1 MSWNND
7 NIPEID
13 FDYDDAEFKRTMAS
27 IAAVLDKNDF
37 GDGGARLR
45 AMSARASVAGER
57 AVNQAA
63 EETVTEVRNL
73 MKERQYRQP
82 SYHPG
87 VRAFDRK
94 VNNQRM
100 VNGLKDHVKGH
111 QHRIYTDTTNHGY
124 NYSQA
129 FEFGLLTKNYPA
141 HHPFQDAANHLGL
154 NQINGDID
162 QRIDDALREG
172 FNG

>member
-7 NIPEID
+7 NVPEID
-13 FDYDDAEFKRTMAS
+13 FEYDDSQFKTTMS
-27 IAAVLDKNDF
+27 RMAAMLDKNNF

-45 AMSARASVAGER
+45 AMTVRASVAGER

-63 EETVTEVRNL
+63 NDTVQEVASL

-87 VRAFDRK
+87 VKAFDRK

-100 VNGLKDHVKGH
+100 VDGLKDHVEDNK
-111 QHRIYTDTTNHGY
+111 HRIYTDTTNKGY

-141 HHPFQDAANHLGL
+141 HHPFQDAASHLGV
-154 NQINGDID
+154 NQMNSQID
-162 QRIDDALREG
+162 QRITDALKEG
-172 FNG
+172 FHE